1 MLFGVDPDAPLVVA
15 ANRDERLDRPA
26 LAMTVLTEGDPR
38 ILGGRDEQAGGTWL
52 AVNDRGVV
60 AGLTN
65 RPAPDGADPARRTRG
80 ELPLALATH
89 RSAAAAAEDLAAR
102 FHPDDYNPAWLVV
115 GDRDELYYADFTAG
129 DSPTVQALEPGVH
142 VLENNPLGQRSAKA
156 IHVRSLLGSVHPDRD
171 GGRGLREGLE
181 RVLGDHTVPETD
193 DPPRIP
199 EALAA
204 CVHSERYGTRSSTLV
219 RVGADHH
226 ARPEVWFADGHPCTA
241 PFVDATPMWER

>member
-80 ELPLALATH
+80 ELPLALAT
-89 RSAAAAAEDLAAR
+89 
-102 FHPDDYNPAWLVV
+102 P
-115 GDRDELYYADFTAG
+115 
-129 DSPTVQALEPGVH
+129 
-142 VLENNPLGQRSAKA
+142 QR
-156 IHVRSLLGSVHPDRD
+156 
-171 GGRGLREGLE
+171 GRGGGGSGGPLS
-181 RVLGDHTVPETD
+181 P
-193 DPPRIP
+193 
-199 EALAA
+199 
-204 CVHSERYGTRSSTLV
+204 
-219 RVGADHH
+219 
-226 ARPEVWFADGHPCTA
+226 
-241 PFVDATPMWER
+241 